1 MKYTALTENQKR
13 ILDVIVSFVK
23 TNGISPTI
31 REIQKI
37 SKLRSLRGV
46 TLQLE
51 ALESQGFITK
61 KNGARGIA
69 VNPSLLEPSKDME
82 ISVNL
87 LKAQEEEESKIDIPL
102 MTTTISAGY
111 GNLATDEHIE
121 RQIPIPLSA
130 ARGMTN
136 VFAIEVSG
144 DSMINAGINDG
155 DIAIIA
161 PQPIAN
167 DGDIVAAYFE
177 GGVTLKKFRMIENRP
192 MLVPAN
198 PNYRPITSQF
208 SITGKLVNVIK
219 PDNK

>member
-1 MKYTALTENQKR
+1 MKYTILTENQKR
-13 ILDVIVSFVK
+13 ILEVILSYVK

-37 SKLRSLRGV
+37 SGLRSLRGV
-46 TLQLE
+46 TLQLD
-51 ALESQGFITK
+51 ALEAQGFITK
-61 KNGARGIA
+61 KVGARGIA
-69 VNPSLLEPSKDME
+69 VNPSLLEPSEDKE
-82 ISVNL
+82 ISINL
-87 LKAQEEEESKIDIPL
+87 FKAKEEEELRIDIPL

-111 GNLATDEHIE
+111 GNLAEEHIE
-121 RQIPIPLSA
+121 QQIPIPLSA

-136 VFAIEVSG
+136 VFAVKVSG
-144 DSMINAGINDG
+144 DSMINSGINDG

-167 DGDIVAAYFE
+167 DGDIVAAYFD

-198 PNYRPITSQF
+198 PNYQPITSQF
-208 SITGKLVNVIK
+208 QITGKLVNVIK
-219 PDNK
+219 PDDK